1 MNLATYATGKALGKM
16 EVNFE
21 MINAVMQWI
30 VLPIAG
36 VVIYMFN
43 KQNNHHTDI
52 AVLKS
57 LQEAT
62 KTSHDREMKEMKT
75 TIAAIFTK
83 LDNIEQALRK

>member
-1 MNLATYATGKALGKM
+1 M

-21 MINAVMQWI
+21 MIDAIMQWV

-36 VVIYMFN
+36 VVVYMFN
-43 KQNNHHTDI
+43 RQAQHHTDI
-52 AVLKS
+52 AVLKA
-57 LQEAT
+57 QHDAT
-62 KTSHDREMKEMKT
+62 KTSHDREMKEMKQ